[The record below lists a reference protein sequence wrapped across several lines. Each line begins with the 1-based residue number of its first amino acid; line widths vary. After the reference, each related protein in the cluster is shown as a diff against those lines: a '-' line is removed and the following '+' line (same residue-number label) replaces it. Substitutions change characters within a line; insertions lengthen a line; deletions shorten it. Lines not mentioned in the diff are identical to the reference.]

1 MAIPQGLSDTLTKI
15 APKRIND
22 AVEKILDILNKVN
35 EGVRKINEIDF
46 CNPLGYILTKA
57 LPPGGVLENK
67 MLQYAKKVTEF
78 INNVENK
85 MSPGRIESEIIKP
98 GDTPEQIKI
107 KDEAYKNRLLS
118 YQASIE
124 EIRTSLEEIIPPP
137 DLVEIFPGG
146 EGLVQ
151 TINSIN
157 LALTATSD
165 TIDAKIDPKQTILTQ
180 ISLLKS
186 FSDKLRPFMSPINIA
201 TLAIGDQAEELNK
214 KLRDFI
220 RPERFA
226 SSVAFIIRQVKA
238 IDKGIA
244 QILKTVQLI
253 NTILKLINVLVKIFK
268 FVCKILKIAPMP
280 VAVGGGGSP
289 VVAVTTGSLTSKADR
304 VAKFQTDID
313 DYAKIIRMIST
324 FLSKSIILQ
333 IQRIRKEIIRL
344 LTGLNILYKNLLAC
358 PYTNDPLLEQSLLDA
373 ISSLENNLTTL
384 DNLFPTAK
392 TDNILPSLYGGY
404 EIDIIKEEV
413 VDAGIKLL
421 RRRVIV
427 ADQRGITVY
436 EGTPTFASD
445 DQVLIKEGQYQID
458 KLGNVGT
465 SDEGN
470 SAPTNQQIIDEMNEL
485 GFNPNDVT
493 VTPNDID

>member
-35 EGVRKINEIDF
+35 DAVRKINEIDF

-67 MLQYAKKVTEF
+67 MLQYAKKVTDF
-78 INNVENK
+78 INNAEEKLDPFKREN
-85 MSPGRIESEIIKP
+85 ESE
-98 GDTPEQIKI
+98 EQ
-107 KDEAYKNRLLS
+107 YKLRLIS
-118 YQASIE
+118 YKQNIE
-124 EIRTSLEEIIPPP
+124 EIRVALEDIIPPP
-137 DLVEIFPGG
+137 DLVDIFPGG

-151 TINSIN
+151 TINSLN

-165 TIDAKIDPKQTILTQ
+165 AVDARVDPKQLIITQ
-180 ISLLKS
+180 ISLIKS
-186 FSDKLRPFMSPINIA
+186 FADKLKPFMSPINIA

-238 IDKGIA
+238 IDRAIL
-244 QILKTVQLI
+244 QIQKMVQLI
-253 NTILKLINVLVKIFK
+253 NTILKLINVLIKIFK
-268 FVCKILKIAPMP
+268 FVVRILKIMPIP
-280 VAVGGGGSP
+280 VAIGGPSP
-289 VVAVTTGSLTSKADR
+289 VVAQTSGSLTSKADR
-304 VAKFQTDID
+304 VRKFQSDID
-313 DYAKIIRMIST
+313 DFGKVIRMISN

-333 IQRIRKEIIRL
+333 IQRIRREIIRL

-358 PYTNDPLLEQSLLDA
+358 PYTNDPLLEQSLQSA

-392 TDNILPSLYGGY
+392 TDTLLPSLYGGY

-445 DQVLIKEGQYQID
+445 DQVLIKEGQYQVD

-470 SAPTNQQIIDEMNEL
+470 SAPTNQQVIDEMNEL
-485 GFNPNDVT
+485 GFNPNNVT

>member
-1 MAIPQGLSDTLTKI
+1 MAIPQGLSDILTKI

-35 EGVRKINEIDF
+35 DAVRKINEIDF

-57 LPPGGVLENK
+57 LPPGGLLETK
-67 MLQYAKKVTEF
+67 MLKYAKSVTDF
-78 INNVENK
+78 INKQEEKLDPFKREN
-85 MSPGRIESEIIKP
+85 ESEE
-98 GDTPEQIKI
+98 D
-107 KDEAYKNRLLS
+107 YKKRLLS
-118 YQASIE
+118 YQESIE
-124 EIRTSLEEIIPPP
+124 EIRKSLEDIIPPP

-157 LALTATSD
+157 LVLTTTSD
-165 TIDAKIDPKQTILTQ
+165 AVDSRIDPKQTILTQ
-180 ISLLKS
+180 ISFIKS
-186 FSDKLRPFMSPINIA
+186 FADKLRPFMSPINIA

-238 IDKGIA
+238 IDRAIL
-244 QILKTVQLI
+244 QIQKMVQLI
-253 NTILKLINVLVKIFK
+253 NTILKVINILIKIFK
-268 FVCKILKIAPMP
+268 FVTKILKISPIP
-280 VAVGGGGSP
+280 TSVPPGVGLPEG
-289 VVAVTTGSLTSKADR
+289 VILTKADR
-304 VAKFQTDID
+304 VAKFQSNID
-313 DYAKIIRMIST
+313 DFGKVIRMISN

-333 IQRIRKEIIRL
+333 IQRIRREILRL

-373 ISSLENNLTTL
+373 ISSLENNLITL

-392 TDNILPSLYGGY
+392 TENILPLLYGGY

-470 SAPTNQQIIDEMNEL
+470 SAPTNQTVIDDMNEL
-485 GFNPNDVT
+485 GFNPNNVT

>member
-1 MAIPQGLSDTLTKI
+1 MAIPTGLSNILTKI
-15 APKRIND
+15 APQRVND

-35 EGVRKINEIDF
+35 EAVRKINEIDF
-46 CNPLGYILTKA
+46 CNPLGYILTKS

-67 MLQYAKKVTEF
+67 MLKYGKDITSF
-78 INNVENK
+78 INKQEEK
-85 MSPGRIESEIIKP
+85 LDPFKR
-98 GDTPEQIKI
+98 
-107 KDEAYKNRLLS
+107 KDETEEQYKTRLLS
-118 YQASIE
+118 YQKSIE
-124 EIRTSLEEIIPPP
+124 EIRQSLEDIIPPP
-137 DLVEIFPGG
+137 DLVDIFPGG

-151 TINSIN
+151 TINTLN
-157 LALTATSD
+157 LVLTNTSD
-165 TIDAKIDPKQTILTQ
+165 TLDARTDPKQLIITR
-180 ISLLKS
+180 ISLIKS

-226 SSVAFIIRQVKA
+226 PSVAAIVRQVKA

-253 NTILKLINVLVKIFK
+253 NTILKLINLLVKIFK
-268 FVCKILKIAPMP
+268 FVTKILKIAPIP

-304 VAKFQTDID
+304 VAKFQADID
-313 DYAKIIRMIST
+313 DYAKIVRMISN

-333 IQRIRKEIIRL
+333 IQRIRREIIRL

-358 PYTNDPLLEQSLLDA
+358 PYTNDPLLEQSLQSA
-373 ISSLENNLTTL
+373 ISSLENNLVTL

-392 TDNILPSLYGGY
+392 TDNILPSLYNGY
-404 EIDIIKEEV
+404 QIDIIKEEV

-445 DQVLIKEGQYQID
+445 DQVLIKEGQYQVD

-470 SAPTNQQIIDEMNEL
+470 STPANQSIIDEMNEL

>member
-1 MAIPQGLSDTLTKI
+1 MAIPQGLSDILTKI
-15 APKRIND
+15 APKRVND

-35 EGVRKINEIDF
+35 DAVRKINEIDF

-57 LPPGGVLENK
+57 LPPGGLLETK
-67 MLQYAKKVTEF
+67 MLKYAKSVTDF
-78 INNVENK
+78 INNAEEKLDPFKKEN
-85 MSPGRIESEIIKP
+85 ETE
-98 GDTPEQIKI
+98 DQ
-107 KDEAYKNRLLS
+107 YKVRLLT
-118 YQASIE
+118 YQTSIE
-124 EIRTSLEEIIPPP
+124 EIRVALEDIIPPP

-151 TINSIN
+151 TINSLN

-165 TIDAKIDPKQTILTQ
+165 TLDARQDPKQLIITQ
-180 ISLLKS
+180 ISFIKS
-186 FSDKLRPFMSPINIA
+186 FADKLKPFMSPINIA
-201 TLAIGDQAEELNK
+201 TLAIGDKAEELNK
-214 KLRDFI
+214 KLKDFI
-220 RPERFA
+220 KPERFA

-238 IDKGIA
+238 IDKAIL
-244 QILKTVQLI
+244 QIQKMVQLI
-253 NTILKLINVLVKIFK
+253 NTILKLINLLIKIFK
-268 FVCKILKIAPMP
+268 FVCKIFKKIPVP
-280 VAVGGGGSP
+280 VAVGGPSP
-289 VVAVTTGSLTSKADR
+289 VIAVPVGSLTTAADTVR
-304 VAKFQTDID
+304 SFQTDIED
-313 DYAKIIRMIST
+313 FGKVVRMISN
-324 FLSKSIILQ
+324 FLSKSVILQ
-333 IQRIRKEIIRL
+333 IQIIRL

-358 PYTNDPLLEQSLLDA
+358 PYTNDPLLEQSLQSA
-373 ISSLENNLTTL
+373 ISSLENNLITL

-392 TDNILPSLYGGY
+392 TDSILPSLYSGY
-404 EIDIIKEEV
+404 SIDIIKEEV
-413 VDAGIKLL
+413 VDSGIKLL

-436 EGTPTFASD
+436 EGTPTFATD

>member
-1 MAIPQGLSDTLTKI
+1 MAIPTGLSDVLTKT
-15 APKRIND
+15 APKAINN

-35 EGVRKINEIDF
+35 DAVRKINEIDF

-57 LPPGGVLENK
+57 LPPGGVLEKK
-67 MLQYAKKVTEF
+67 MLKYAKSVTEF
-78 INNVENK
+78 INAQEEK
-85 MSPGRIESEIIKP
+85 LDPFKRKEESE
-98 GDTPEQIKI
+98 GE
-107 KDEAYKNRLLS
+107 YKLRLLG
-118 YQASIE
+118 YKENIE
-124 EIRTSLEEIIPPP
+124 EIRKSLEEIIPPP
-137 DLVEIFPGG
+137 DLVDIFPGG

-151 TINSIN
+151 TINSLN
-157 LALTATSD
+157 LALTTTSD
-165 TIDAKIDPKQTILTQ
+165 VLEGRADDTQLIITKISYI
-180 ISLLKS
+180 KS
-186 FSDKLRPFMSPINIA
+186 FADKLKPFMSPINIA
-201 TLAIGDQAEELNK
+201 TLAIGYQAEELNK

-220 RPERFA
+220 RPEQFA

-253 NTILKLINVLVKIFK
+253 NTILKLINLLIKIFK
-268 FVCKILKIAPMP
+268 FVTKILKIAPIP
-280 VAVGGGGSP
+280 VAIGGPSP
-289 VVAVTTGSLTSKADR
+289 VVAQTSGMLTSKADR
-304 VAKFQTDID
+304 VAKFQRDID
-313 DYAKIIRMIST
+313 DFGKVIRMISN
-324 FLSKSIILQ
+324 FLSKSVILQ
-333 IQRIRKEIIRL
+333 IQRIRREIIRL

-358 PYTNDPLLEQSLLDA
+358 PYTNDPLLEQSLQSA
-373 ISSLENNLTTL
+373 ISSLENNLATL

>member
-1 MAIPQGLSDTLTKI
+1 MAIPQGLKDILTDI
-15 APKRIND
+15 APRRINN

-35 EGVRKINEIDF
+35 EGIRKINEIDF

-67 MLQYAKKVTEF
+67 MLQYAKKVTDF
-78 INNVENK
+78 INNAENK
-85 MSPGRIESEIIKP
+85 LDPFKRENE
-98 GDTPEQIKI
+98 TEEQ
-107 KDEAYKNRLLS
+107 YKLRLTS
-118 YQASIE
+118 YKENIE
-124 EIRTSLEEIIPPP
+124 EIRVALEDIIPPP

-151 TINSIN
+151 TINSLN
-157 LALTATSD
+157 LVLTATSD
-165 TIDAKIDPKQTILTQ
+165 AVDARVDPKQLIVTQ
-180 ISLLKS
+180 ISLIKS
-186 FSDKLRPFMSPINIA
+186 FADKLRPFMSPINIA
-201 TLAIGDQAEELNK
+201 TLAIEDQAEELNK

-226 SSVAFIIRQVKA
+226 PSVAAIVRQVKA

-253 NTILKLINVLVKIFK
+253 NTILKTINLLVKIFK
-268 FVCKILKIAPMP
+268 FVCKILKISPIP

-289 VVAVTTGSLTSKADR
+289 VIAKTDGSLTSKADR
-304 VAKFQTDID
+304 IAKFQRDID
-313 DYAKIIRMIST
+313 DYNDIVKMISK

-358 PYTNDPLLEQSLLDA
+358 PYTNDPLLEQSLQSA
-373 ISSLENNLTTL
+373 ISSLENNLITL

-436 EGTPTFASD
+436 EGTPTFATD

-470 SAPTNQQIIDEMNEL
+470 SAPTNQQVIDEMNEL

>member
-35 EGVRKINEIDF
+35 DAVRKINEIDF

-67 MLQYAKKVTEF
+67 MLKYAKSVTDF
-78 INNVENK
+78 INKQEEKLDPFKREN
-85 MSPGRIESEIIKP
+85 ESEE
-98 GDTPEQIKI
+98 D
-107 KDEAYKNRLLS
+107 YKKRLIS

-124 EIRTSLEEIIPPP
+124 EIRVALEDIIPPP

-151 TINSIN
+151 TINSLN
-157 LALTATSD
+157 LALTTTSD
-165 TIDAKIDPKQTILTQ
+165 AVDARIDPKQLIVTQ
-180 ISLLKS
+180 ISLIKS
-186 FSDKLRPFMSPINIA
+186 FADKLKPFMSPINIA
-201 TLAIGDQAEELNK
+201 TLAIGDKAEELNK

-220 RPERFA
+220 KPERFA
-226 SSVAFIIRQVKA
+226 SSVAFIIRQVKT
-238 IDKGIA
+238 IDRAIA
-244 QILKTVQLI
+244 QIQKMVQLI
-253 NTILKLINVLVKIFK
+253 NTILKLINLLIKIFK
-268 FVCKILKIAPMP
+268 FVCKILKIAPIP
-280 VAVGGGGSP
+280 VAIGGPSP
-289 VVAVTTGSLTSKADR
+289 VIAQTSGMLTSKADR
-304 VAKFQTDID
+304 VAKFQRDID
-313 DYAKIIRMIST
+313 DFGKVIRMISN
-324 FLSKSIILQ
+324 FLSKSVILQ
-333 IQRIRKEIIRL
+333 IQRIRREIIRL

-373 ISSLENNLTTL
+373 ISSLENNLLTL

-392 TDNILPSLYGGY
+392 TDNILPLLYGGY

-427 ADQRGITVY
+427 TDQRGIIVY

-445 DQVLIKEGQYQID
+445 DQVLIKEGQYQVD

-470 SAPTNQQIIDEMNEL
+470 SAPTNQQVINEMNEL
-485 GFNPNDVT
+485 GFNPNNVT

>member
-1 MAIPQGLSDTLTKI
+1 MAIPPGISRVLTEI
-15 APKRIND
+15 APQRIND
-22 AVEKILDILNKVN
+22 AVEKVLDVLNKIN

-57 LPPGGVLENK
+57 LPPGGLLENK
-67 MLQYAKKVTEF
+67 MLKYAKSVTDF
-78 INNVENK
+78 INNAEEK
-85 MSPGRIESEIIKP
+85 LDPFKREGEKEE
-98 GDTPEQIKI
+98 D
-107 KDEAYKNRLLS
+107 YKKRLLS
-118 YQASIE
+118 YKENIE
-124 EIRTSLEEIIPPP
+124 EIRVALEDIIPPP

-151 TINSIN
+151 TINQIN
-157 LALTATSD
+157 LVLTTTSD
-165 TIDAKIDPKQTILTQ
+165 AVDARVDPKQLILTQ
-180 ISLLKS
+180 ISFIKS
-186 FSDKLRPFMSPINIA
+186 FADKLRPFMSPINIA

-244 QILKTVQLI
+244 QIQKMVQLI
-253 NTILKLINVLVKIFK
+253 NTILKIINILIKIFK
-268 FVCKILKIAPMP
+268 FVCKILKIAPIP

-289 VVAVTTGSLTSKADR
+289 VIAVTTGSLTAKADR
-304 VAKFQTDID
+304 IAKFQADID
-313 DYAKIIRMIST
+313 DYGKIIRMISK

-358 PYTNDPLLEQSLLDA
+358 PYTNDPLLEQSLLDG
-373 ISSLENNLTTL
+373 ISSLENNLITL

-404 EIDIIKEEV
+404 SIDIIKEEV

-427 ADQRGITVY
+427 ADQRGITLY

-465 SDEGN
+465 NDEGN
-470 SAPTNQQIIDEMNEL
+470 SAPTNQQIIDDMNEL
-485 GFNPNDVT
+485 GLNPNNVT
-493 VTPNDID
+493 VTPDDID

>member
-1 MAIPQGLSDTLTKI
+1 MAIPPGISKVLTEI
-15 APKRIND
+15 APQKIND

-67 MLQYAKKVTEF
+67 MLKYAKSVTDF
-78 INNVENK
+78 INNAEEK
-85 MSPGRIESEIIKP
+85 LDPFKREGEKEE
-98 GDTPEQIKI
+98 D
-107 KDEAYKNRLLS
+107 YKKRLLS
-118 YQASIE
+118 YKENIE
-124 EIRTSLEEIIPPP
+124 EIRVALEDIIPPP

-151 TINSIN
+151 TINQIN
-157 LALTATSD
+157 LVLTTTSD
-165 TIDAKIDPKQTILTQ
+165 AVDARVDPKQLILTQ
-180 ISLLKS
+180 ISFIKS
-186 FSDKLRPFMSPINIA
+186 FADKLRPFMSPINIA

-226 SSVAFIIRQVKA
+226 PSVAAIVRQVKA

-253 NTILKLINVLVKIFK
+253 NTILKLINLLVKIFK
-268 FVCKILKIAPMP
+268 FVTKILKIAPIP
-280 VAVGGGGSP
+280 VAVGGGSGP

-313 DYAKIIRMIST
+313 DYAKIIRMISN

-333 IQRIRKEIIRL
+333 IQRIRREIIRL

-358 PYTNDPLLEQSLLDA
+358 PYTNDPLLEQSLQNA
-373 ISSLENNLTTL
+373 ISSLENNLITL

-493 VTPNDID
+493 VTPDDID

>member
-1 MAIPQGLSDTLTKI
+1 MAIPAGISKVLTEI

-22 AVEKILDILNKVN
+22 AVEKVLDILNKVN
-35 EGVRKINEIDF
+35 DAVRKINEIDF

-57 LPPGGVLENK
+57 LPPGGVLEKK
-67 MLQYAKKVTEF
+67 MFKYAKSVTDF
-78 INNVENK
+78 INKQEEKLDPFKREN
-85 MSPGRIESEIIKP
+85 ESE
-98 GDTPEQIKI
+98 GEYQL
-107 KDEAYKNRLLS
+107 RLVRTK
-118 YQASIE
+118 QDIE
-124 EIRTSLEEIIPPP
+124 EIRIALEEIIPPP
-137 DLVEIFPGG
+137 DLVDIFPGG

-151 TINSIN
+151 TINSLN

-165 TIDAKIDPKQTILTQ
+165 VIDGRTDEKQLIITKISYI
-180 ISLLKS
+180 KS
-186 FSDKLRPFMSPINIA
+186 FADKLKPFMSPINIA

-220 RPERFA
+220 KPERFA
-226 SSVAFIIRQVKA
+226 ASLAAIIRNVKA
-238 IDKGIA
+238 IDKAIA
-244 QILKTVQLI
+244 WIQVQVQLI
-253 NTILKLINVLVKIFK
+253 NTILKVINILIKIFK
-268 FVCKILKIAPMP
+268 FVCKILKIAPVP

-304 VAKFQTDID
+304 IAKFQADID
-313 DYAKIIRMIST
+313 DYGKLIRMISN
-324 FLSKSIILQ
+324 FLSKSVILQ

-344 LTGLNILYKNLLAC
+344 LTGLNILYKNITAC
-358 PYTNDPLLEQSLLDA
+358 PYTNDPLLEQNLLGA

-392 TDNILPSLYGGY
+392 TDSILPSLYGGY
-404 EIDIIKEEV
+404 SIDIIKEEV

-427 ADQRGITVY
+427 ADQRGITIY

-470 SAPTNQQIIDEMNEL
+470 SAPTNQTIINDMNEL
-485 GFNPNDVT
+485 GLNPNDVT
-493 VTPNDID
+493 VTPDDID

>member
-1 MAIPQGLSDTLTKI
+1 MAIPPGISRVLTEI

-22 AVEKILDILNKVN
+22 AVEKVLDVLNKIN

-57 LPPGGVLENK
+57 LPPGGLLENK

-78 INNVENK
+78 INNAENK
-85 MSPGRIESEIIKP
+85 LDPFKRKGESEE
-98 GDTPEQIKI
+98 D
-107 KDEAYKNRLLS
+107 YKKRLKS
-118 YQASIE
+118 YKENIE
-124 EIRTSLEEIIPPP
+124 EIRKSLEDIIPPP

-151 TINSIN
+151 TINTLN
-157 LALTATSD
+157 LTLTATSD
-165 TIDAKIDPKQTILTQ
+165 AIDGRTDEKQLIITKISYI
-180 ISLLKS
+180 KS
-186 FSDKLRPFMSPINIA
+186 FADKLKPFMSPINIA

-226 SSVAFIIRQVKA
+226 SSIAFIIRQVKA

-244 QILKTVQLI
+244 QIQRMVQLI
-253 NTILKLINVLVKIFK
+253 NTILKLINILVKIFK
-268 FVCKILKIAPMP
+268 FVCKILKIAPIP

-289 VVAVTTGSLTSKADR
+289 VIAVTTGSLTSKADR
-304 VAKFQTDID
+304 VAKFQADID
-313 DYAKIIRMIST
+313 DYGKIIRMVSN

-333 IQRIRKEIIRL
+333 IQRIRKEILRL

-358 PYTNDPLLEQSLLDA
+358 PYINDPLLEQSLLDG

-436 EGTPTFASD
+436 EGTPTFATD

-470 SAPTNQQIIDEMNEL
+470 SAPTNQQVIDEMNEL
-485 GFNPNDVT
+485 GFNPNNVT
-493 VTPNDID
+493 VTPDDID

>member
-1 MAIPQGLSDTLTKI
+1 MAIAPGLSKVLTKT
-15 APKRIND
+15 APKAINTG
-22 AVEKILDILNKVN
+22 VEKTLDILNKIN
-35 EGVRKINEIDF
+35 DAVRKINEIDF

-67 MLQYAKKVTEF
+67 MLQYAKKVTDF
-78 INNVENK
+78 INTSENK
-85 MSPGRIESEIIKP
+85 LDPFKRKDESEE
-98 GDTPEQIKI
+98 D
-107 KDEAYKNRLLS
+107 YKKRLKS
-118 YQASIE
+118 YKENIE
-124 EIRTSLEEIIPPP
+124 EIRKSLEDIIPPP
-137 DLVEIFPGG
+137 ELVEIFPGG

-151 TINSIN
+151 TINTLN

-165 TIDAKIDPKQTILTQ
+165 AIDGRTDEKQLIITKISYI
-180 ISLLKS
+180 KS
-186 FSDKLRPFMSPINIA
+186 FADKLKPFMSPINIA
-201 TLAIGDQAEELNK
+201 TLAIGDKAEELNK

-226 SSVAFIIRQVKA
+226 ASIAFIIKQVKT
-238 IDKGIA
+238 IDKTISWI
-244 QILKTVQLI
+244 QKQVQLI
-253 NTILKLINVLVKIFK
+253 NTILKIINLLIKIFK
-268 FVCKILKIAPMP
+268 FVCKILKIAPIP
-280 VAVGGGGSP
+280 VAIGGPSP
-289 VVAVTTGSLTSKADR
+289 VVAQTSGMLTSKADR
-304 VAKFQTDID
+304 VAKFQRDID
-313 DYAKIIRMIST
+313 DYAKLISMISN
-324 FLSKSIILQ
+324 FLSKSVILQ
-333 IQRIRKEIIRL
+333 IQRIRREIIRL

-358 PYTNDPLLEQSLLDA
+358 PYTNDPLLQQSLLDA
-373 ISSLENNLTTL
+373 ISSLENNLVTL

-392 TDNILPSLYGGY
+392 TDSVLPSLYGGY
-404 EIDIIKEEV
+404 AIDIIKEEV

-436 EGTPTFASD
+436 EGTPTFATD
-445 DQVLIKEGQYQID
+445 DQVLIKEGQYQVD

-470 SAPTNQQIIDEMNEL
+470 SAPTNQQIIDDMNEL

>member
-35 EGVRKINEIDF
+35 DAVRKINEIDF

-57 LPPGGVLENK
+57 LPPGGVLETK
-67 MLQYAKKVTEF
+67 MLKYAKSVTEF
-78 INNVENK
+78 INNAEEKLDPFKNETETEEQYKLRLISYKEN
-85 MSPGRIESEIIKP
+85 
-98 GDTPEQIKI
+98 
-107 KDEAYKNRLLS
+107 
-118 YQASIE
+118 IE
-124 EIRTSLEEIIPPP
+124 EIRVALEDIIPPP

-151 TINSIN
+151 TINSLN

-165 TIDAKIDPKQTILTQ
+165 AVDARVDPKQLIITQ
-180 ISLLKS
+180 ISFIKS
-186 FSDKLRPFMSPINIA
+186 FADKLRPFMSPINIA
-201 TLAIGDQAEELNK
+201 TLAIGDQAEELNE

-226 SSVAFIIRQVKA
+226 PGVAAIVRQVKA

-244 QILKTVQLI
+244 QIQKMVQLI
-253 NTILKLINVLVKIFK
+253 NSILKIILILIKIFK
-268 FVCKILKIAPMP
+268 FVVKILKIAPIP
-280 VAVGGGGSP
+280 VAIGGPSP
-289 VVAVTTGSLTSKADR
+289 VVAQTSGMLTSKADR
-304 VAKFQTDID
+304 VAKFQRDID
-313 DYAKIIRMIST
+313 DFGKVIRMISN

-333 IQRIRKEIIRL
+333 IQRIRREIIRL

-358 PYTNDPLLEQSLLDA
+358 PYTNDPLLEQSLQSA
-373 ISSLENNLTTL
+373 ISSLENNLVTL

-392 TDNILPSLYGGY
+392 TDNILPSLYNGY
-404 EIDIIKEEV
+404 QIDIIKEEV

-445 DQVLIKEGQYQID
+445 DQVLIKEGQYQVD

-470 SAPTNQQIIDEMNEL
+470 STPANQSIIDEMNEL
-485 GFNPNDVT
+485 GFNPDSVNVNPD
-493 VTPNDID
+493 DLD

>member
-1 MAIPQGLSDTLTKI
+1 MAIPPGISKVLTEI
-15 APKRIND
+15 APQRIND

-78 INNVENK
+78 INNAENK
-85 MSPGRIESEIIKP
+85 LDPFKREGESEE
-98 GDTPEQIKI
+98 D
-107 KDEAYKNRLLS
+107 YKKRLKS
-118 YQASIE
+118 YKENIE
-124 EIRTSLEEIIPPP
+124 EIRKSLEDIIPPP

-151 TINSIN
+151 TINSVN

-165 TIDAKIDPKQTILTQ
+165 AIDGRTDEKQLIITKISYI
-180 ISLLKS
+180 KS
-186 FSDKLRPFMSPINIA
+186 FADKLRPFMSPINIA

-220 RPERFA
+220 RPEQFA

-253 NTILKLINVLVKIFK
+253 NTILKLINLLVKIFK
-268 FVCKILKIAPMP
+268 FVCKILKIAPIP

-289 VVAVTTGSLTSKADR
+289 VVAQTTGSLTSKADR
-304 VAKFQTDID
+304 VRAFQNDIE
-313 DYAKIIRMIST
+313 DYAKLIRMISN

-333 IQRIRKEIIRL
+333 IQRIRKEIIRI

-358 PYTNDPLLEQSLLDA
+358 PYTNDPALEQGVLDA
-373 ISSLENNLTTL
+373 ISSLENNLATL
-384 DNLFPTAK
+384 DFLFPTAK

-427 ADQRGITVY
+427 ADQRGITIY

-445 DQVLIKEGQYQID
+445 DQVLIKEGQYQVD

>member
-35 EGVRKINEIDF
+35 DAVRKINEIDF

-67 MLQYAKKVTEF
+67 MLQYAKKVTDF
-78 INNVENK
+78 INNAEEKLDPFKREN
-85 MSPGRIESEIIKP
+85 ESE
-98 GDTPEQIKI
+98 EQ
-107 KDEAYKNRLLS
+107 YKLRLIS
-118 YQASIE
+118 YKQNIE
-124 EIRTSLEEIIPPP
+124 EIRVALEDIIPPP

-151 TINSIN
+151 TINSLN

-165 TIDAKIDPKQTILTQ
+165 AVDARVDPKQLIITQ
-180 ISLLKS
+180 ISLIKS
-186 FSDKLRPFMSPINIA
+186 FADKLKPFMSPINIA

-238 IDKGIA
+238 IDRAIL
-244 QILKTVQLI
+244 QIQKMVQLI
-253 NTILKLINVLVKIFK
+253 NTILKLINVLIKIFK
-268 FVCKILKIAPMP
+268 FVVRILKIMPIP
-280 VAVGGGGSP
+280 VAIGGPSP
-289 VVAVTTGSLTSKADR
+289 VVAQTSGSLTSKADR
-304 VAKFQTDID
+304 VRKFQSDID
-313 DYAKIIRMIST
+313 DFGKVIRMISN

-333 IQRIRKEIIRL
+333 IQRIRREIIRL

-358 PYTNDPLLEQSLLDA
+358 PYTNDPLLEQSLQSA

-392 TDNILPSLYGGY
+392 TDTLLPSLYGGY

-445 DQVLIKEGQYQID
+445 DQVLIKEGQYQVD

-470 SAPTNQQIIDEMNEL
+470 SAPTNQQVIDEMNEL
-485 GFNPNDVT
+485 GFNPNNVT

>member
-1 MAIPQGLSDTLTKI
+1 MAIPQGLSDILTKI
-15 APKRIND
+15 APKVIND

-57 LPPGGVLENK
+57 LPPGGLLENK
-67 MLQYAKKVTEF
+67 TLLYAKSVTDF

-85 MSPGRIESEIIKP
+85 LDPFKR
-98 GDTPEQIKI
+98 
-107 KDEAYKNRLLS
+107 KDENEEDYKKRLLS
-118 YQASIE
+118 YQESIE
-124 EIRTSLEEIIPPP
+124 GIRTTLEDIIPPP
-137 DLVEIFPGG
+137 DLVDIFPGG
-146 EGLVQ
+146 KGLIQ

-157 LALTATSD
+157 LVLTATSD
-165 TIDAKIDPKQTILTQ
+165 NIDSKIDPKQTILTK
-180 ISLLKS
+180 ISFIKS
-186 FSDKLRPFMSPINIA
+186 FTDKLRPFMSPINIA
-201 TLAIGDQAEELNK
+201 TLAIGNQAEELNQ
-214 KLRDFI
+214 KLRGFI

-226 SSVAFIIRQVKA
+226 SSVAFIIRRVKA
-238 IDKGIA
+238 IDRAIL
-244 QILKTVQLI
+244 QIQKMVQLI
-253 NTILKLINVLVKIFK
+253 NTILKLILLLIKIFK
-268 FVCKILKIAPMP
+268 FLAKILKLSPIPTSVP
-280 VAVGGGGSP
+280 PGVGLPEG
-289 VVAVTTGSLTSKADR
+289 VILTKADR

-313 DYAKIIRMIST
+313 DYSKIIRMISN

-333 IQRIRKEIIRL
+333 IQRIRKEILRL

-358 PYTNDPLLEQSLLDA
+358 PYTNDPLLQQNLLDA
-373 ISSLENNLTTL
+373 ISSLENNLITL

-392 TDNILPSLYGGY
+392 TDNILPSLYNGY
-404 EIDIIKEEV
+404 QINIIKEEV

-436 EGTPTFASD
+436 EGTPTFATD
-445 DQVLIKEGQYQID
+445 DQILIKEGQYQID

-470 SAPTNQQIIDEMNEL
+470 SAPTNQSIINDMNEL
-485 GFNPNDVT
+485 GFNSNDVS
-493 VTPNDID
+493 VIPNDID

>member
-1 MAIPQGLSDTLTKI
+1 MAIPQGLKDILTDI
-15 APKRIND
+15 APRRINN

-35 EGVRKINEIDF
+35 EGIRKINEIDF

-67 MLQYAKKVTEF
+67 MLQYAKKVTDF
-78 INNVENK
+78 INNAENK
-85 MSPGRIESEIIKP
+85 LDPFKRENE
-98 GDTPEQIKI
+98 TEEQ
-107 KDEAYKNRLLS
+107 YKLRLTS
-118 YQASIE
+118 YKENIE
-124 EIRTSLEEIIPPP
+124 EIRVALEDIIPPP

-151 TINSIN
+151 TINSLN
-157 LALTATSD
+157 LVLTTTSD
-165 TIDAKIDPKQTILTQ
+165 AVDARVDPKQLIVTQ
-180 ISLLKS
+180 ISLIKS
-186 FSDKLRPFMSPINIA
+186 FADKLRPFMSPINIA
-201 TLAIGDQAEELNK
+201 TLAIEDQAEELNK

-226 SSVAFIIRQVKA
+226 PSVAAIVRQVKA

-253 NTILKLINVLVKIFK
+253 NTILKTINLLVKIFK
-268 FVCKILKIAPMP
+268 FICKILKISPIP
-280 VAVGGGGSP
+280 VATGGGSGP
-289 VVAVTTGSLTSKADR
+289 VFAKTDGSLTSKADR
-304 VAKFQTDID
+304 IAKFQHDID
-313 DYAKIIRMIST
+313 DYNDIVKMISK

-358 PYTNDPLLEQSLLDA
+358 PYTNDPLLEQSLQSA
-373 ISSLENNLTTL
+373 ISSLENNLITL

-392 TDNILPSLYGGY
+392 TDNILPLLYSGY

-436 EGTPTFASD
+436 EGTPTFATD

-470 SAPTNQQIIDEMNEL
+470 SAPTNQQVIDEMNEL

>member
-1 MAIPQGLSDTLTKI
+1 MAIPTGLSDILTKI

-22 AVEKILDILNKVN
+22 AVEKILDILNKIN
-35 EGVRKINEIDF
+35 DAVRKINEIDF

-67 MLQYAKKVTEF
+67 MLQYAKKVTDF
-78 INNVENK
+78 INNAENK
-85 MSPGRIESEIIKP
+85 LSVDRIDEEIIKP
-98 GDTPEQIKI
+98 SDTPEQVKA
-107 KDEAYKNRLLS
+107 KDEAYKKRLLS
-118 YQASIE
+118 YQETIE
-124 EIRTSLEEIIPPP
+124 EIRQSLEDIIPPP
-137 DLVEIFPGG
+137 DLVDIFPGG

-151 TINSIN
+151 TINSLN
-157 LALTATSD
+157 LALTVTSD
-165 TIDAKIDPKQTILTQ
+165 TIKAKADPKQTILTQ
-180 ISLLKS
+180 ISFIKS
-186 FSDKLRPFMSPINIA
+186 FSDKLKPFMSPINIA

-220 RPERFA
+220 KPERFA
-226 SSVAFIIRQVKA
+226 SSVAFIIKQVKT
-238 IDKGIA
+238 IDKSIA
-244 QILKTVQLI
+244 WIQKQVQLI
-253 NTILKLINVLVKIFK
+253 NTILKIINVLIKIFK
-268 FVCKILKIAPMP
+268 FVCKILKIAPIP
-280 VAVGGGGSP
+280 VAIGGPSP
-289 VVAVTTGSLTSKADR
+289 VVAQTSGMLTSKADR
-304 VAKFQTDID
+304 VAKFQADID
-313 DYAKIIRMIST
+313 DYGKVIRMISN
-324 FLSKSIILQ
+324 FLGKSVILQ
-333 IQRIRKEIIRL
+333 ISRIRREIIRL

-358 PYTNDPLLEQSLLDA
+358 PYTNDPLLEQNLQDA
-373 ISSLENNLTTL
+373 ISSLENNLVTL

-392 TDNILPSLYGGY
+392 TDSVLPSLYGGY

-427 ADQRGITVY
+427 ADQRGITLY
-436 EGTPTFASD
+436 EGKPTFATD

-470 SAPTNQQIIDEMNEL
+470 SAPTNQQIIDDMNEL
-485 GFNPNDVT
+485 GFNPNNVT

>member
-1 MAIPQGLSDTLTKI
+1 MAIPPGISRVLTEI

-22 AVEKILDILNKVN
+22 AVEKVLDVLNKIN

-67 MLQYAKKVTEF
+67 MLQYAKKVTDF
-78 INNVENK
+78 INDAENK
-85 MSPGRIESEIIKP
+85 LDPFKKENE
-98 GDTPEQIKI
+98 TEEQ
-107 KDEAYKNRLLS
+107 YKLRLIS
-118 YQASIE
+118 YKENIE
-124 EIRTSLEEIIPPP
+124 EIRVALEDIIPPP

-151 TINSIN
+151 TINSLN

-165 TIDAKIDPKQTILTQ
+165 AVDTRVDPKQLIITQ
-180 ISLLKS
+180 ISFIKS
-186 FSDKLRPFMSPINIA
+186 FADKLRPFMSPINIA

-226 SSVAFIIRQVKA
+226 PSVAAIVRQVKA
-238 IDKGIA
+238 IDRAIL
-244 QILKTVQLI
+244 QIQKMVQLI
-253 NTILKLINVLVKIFK
+253 NTILKLINLLVKIFK
-268 FVCKILKIAPMP
+268 FVTKILKIAPIP

-304 VAKFQTDID
+304 VAKFQADID
-313 DYAKIIRMIST
+313 DYAKIVRMISN

-333 IQRIRKEIIRL
+333 IQRIRREIIRL

-358 PYTNDPLLEQSLLDA
+358 PYTNDPLLEQSLQSA
-373 ISSLENNLTTL
+373 ISSLENNLVTL

-392 TDNILPSLYGGY
+392 TDNILPSLYNGY
-404 EIDIIKEEV
+404 QIDIIKEEV

-445 DQVLIKEGQYQID
+445 DQVLIKEGQYQVD

-470 SAPTNQQIIDEMNEL
+470 STPANQSIIDEMNEL
-485 GFNPNDVT
+485 GFNPDNVNVNPD
-493 VTPNDID
+493 DLD

>member
-1 MAIPQGLSDTLTKI
+1 MAIPTGLSDILTKI

-35 EGVRKINEIDF
+35 EAVRKINEIDF

-57 LPPGGVLENK
+57 LPPGGLLETK
-67 MLQYAKKVTEF
+67 MLKYAKTVTDF
-78 INNVENK
+78 INKQEEKLDPFKREN
-85 MSPGRIESEIIKP
+85 E
-98 GDTPEQIKI
+98 T
-107 KDEAYKNRLLS
+107 EAEYKTRLLS

-124 EIRTSLEEIIPPP
+124 EIRLALEDIIPPP
-137 DLVEIFPGG
+137 DLVDIFPGG

-151 TINSIN
+151 TINSLN
-157 LALTATSD
+157 LALTTTSD
-165 TIDAKIDPKQTILTQ
+165 AVDARIDPKQLIVTQ
-180 ISLLKS
+180 ISLIKS
-186 FSDKLRPFMSPINIA
+186 FADKLKPFMSPINIA
-201 TLAIGDQAEELNK
+201 TLAIGDKAEELNK

-226 SSVAFIIRQVKA
+226 SSIAFIIRQVKA
-238 IDKGIA
+238 IDKAIA
-244 QILKTVQLI
+244 QIQKMVQLI
-253 NTILKLINVLVKIFK
+253 NTILKLINLLIKIFK
-268 FVCKILKIAPMP
+268 FVCKILKISPIP

-289 VVAVTTGSLTSKADR
+289 VISQTDGSLTSKADR
-304 VAKFQTDID
+304 IAKFQTDID
-313 DYAKIIRMIST
+313 DYGKVIRMIST
-324 FLSKSIILQ
+324 FLNKSVILQ

-344 LTGLNILYKNLLAC
+344 LTGLNVLYKNLLAC
-358 PYTNDPLLEQSLLDA
+358 PYTNDPLLEQSLQNA

-384 DNLFPTAK
+384 DNLFPTSK
-392 TDNILPSLYGGY
+392 TDSALPSLYNGY
-404 EIDIIKEEV
+404 AIDIIKEEV

-427 ADQRGITVY
+427 ADQRGINVY
-436 EGTPTFASD
+436 EGKPTFASD
-445 DQVLIKEGQYQID
+445 DQVLIKEGQYQVD

-470 SAPTNQQIIDEMNEL
+470 SAPTNQTIINEMNDL
-485 GFNPNDVT
+485 GFNPNDVN

>member
-15 APKRIND
+15 APERIND
-22 AVEKILDILNKVN
+22 AVEKILDILDKVN

-57 LPPGGVLENK
+57 LPPGGLIENK
-67 MLQYAKKVTEF
+67 MLQYAKKVTSF
-78 INNVENK
+78 INSQEEKLDPFKREN
-85 MSPGRIESEIIKP
+85 ESEE
-98 GDTPEQIKI
+98 D
-107 KDEAYKNRLLS
+107 YKKRLKS
-118 YQASIE
+118 YKENIE
-124 EIRTSLEEIIPPP
+124 EIRKSLEDIIPPP

-146 EGLVQ
+146 VGLVQ
-151 TINSIN
+151 TINTLN

-165 TIDAKIDPKQTILTQ
+165 TIDNRTDEKQLIITKISYI
-180 ISLLKS
+180 KS
-186 FSDKLRPFMSPINIA
+186 FADKLRPFMSPINIA

-220 RPERFA
+220 KPEQFA
-226 SSVAFIIRQVKA
+226 SSVAFIIKQVKS
-238 IDKGIA
+238 IDKAIT
-244 QILKTVQLI
+244 QIQKTVQLI
-253 NTILKLINVLVKIFK
+253 NN
-268 FVCKILKIAPMP
+268 ILKIILLLIKIYKFIVKVFKIAPAP
-280 VAVGGGGSP
+280 VAVGGGLAP
-289 VVAVTTGSLTSKADR
+289 VVAQTTGSLTSKADR
-304 VAKFQTDID
+304 VRKYQQDID
-313 DYAKIIRMIST
+313 DYSKVIRMIST
-324 FLSKSIILQ
+324 FLSKSIIFQ

-413 VDAGIKLL
+413 VDAGIQLL

-436 EGTPTFASD
+436 EGTPTFATD
-445 DQVLIKEGQYQID
+445 DQVLIKEGQYQVD
-458 KLGNVGT
+458 KLGNIGT

-470 SAPTNQQIIDEMNEL
+470 SVPANQTIIDEMNEL
-485 GFNPNDVT
+485 GFNPNDVN
-493 VTPNDID
+493 VNPDDLD

>member
-1 MAIPQGLSDTLTKI
+1 MAIPPGITRVLTEI
-15 APKRIND
+15 APQRIND

-78 INNVENK
+78 INNAENK
-85 MSPGRIESEIIKP
+85 LDPFKREGESEE
-98 GDTPEQIKI
+98 D
-107 KDEAYKNRLLS
+107 YKKRLKS
-118 YQASIE
+118 YKENIE
-124 EIRTSLEEIIPPP
+124 EIRSSLEDVIPPP

-146 EGLVQ
+146 EGLIQ
-151 TINSIN
+151 TINSLN

-165 TIDAKIDPKQTILTQ
+165 AIDGRTDEKQLIITQ
-180 ISLLKS
+180 ISFIKS
-186 FSDKLRPFMSPINIA
+186 FADKLKPFMSPINIA

-289 VVAVTTGSLTSKADR
+289 VIAVTTGSLTSKADR
-304 VAKFQTDID
+304 VAKFQRDIE
-313 DYAKIIRMIST
+313 DYAKVVRMVSN

-333 IQRIRKEIIRL
+333 IQRIRKEIIRI

-373 ISSLENNLTTL
+373 ISSLENNLATL
-384 DNLFPTAK
+384 DLLFPTAK
-392 TDNILPSLYGGY
+392 TDNILPALYGGY

-445 DQVLIKEGQYQID
+445 DQVLIKEGQYQVD

-485 GFNPNDVT
+485 GFNPDDVT

>member
-1 MAIPQGLSDTLTKI
+1 MAIPPGISRVLTEI

-22 AVEKILDILNKVN
+22 AVEKVLDVLNKIN

-57 LPPGGVLENK
+57 LPPGGLLENK
-67 MLQYAKKVTEF
+67 MLKYAKSVTDF
-78 INNVENK
+78 INTQEEK
-85 MSPGRIESEIIKP
+85 LDPFKR
-98 GDTPEQIKI
+98 
-107 KDEAYKNRLLS
+107 KDEKEEDYKKRLLS
-118 YQASIE
+118 YQSSIE
-124 EIRTSLEEIIPPP
+124 EIRLALEDLIPPP

-151 TINSIN
+151 TINSLN
-157 LALTATSD
+157 LALTTTSD
-165 TIDAKIDPKQTILTQ
+165 TLDTRIDPKQLIITQ
-180 ISLLKS
+180 ISFIKS
-186 FSDKLRPFMSPINIA
+186 FADKLRPFMSPINIA

-214 KLRDFI
+214 KLKDFI
-220 RPERFA
+220 KPERFA

-244 QILKTVQLI
+244 QIQKMVQLI

-268 FVCKILKIAPMP
+268 FVCKILKISPIP
-280 VAVGGGGSP
+280 VATGGGGGP
-289 VVAVTTGSLTSKADR
+289 VFAKSDGSLTSKADR
-304 VAKFQTDID
+304 VAKFQADID
-313 DYAKIIRMIST
+313 DYGKIVRMIST

-358 PYTNDPLLEQSLLDA
+358 PYTNDPLLEQSLLDG
-373 ISSLENNLTTL
+373 ISSLENNLITL
-384 DNLFPTAK
+384 DTLFPTAK
-392 TDNILPSLYGGY
+392 TDSILPSLYGGY
-404 EIDIIKEEV
+404 TIDIIKEEV
-413 VDAGIKLL
+413 VDGGIKLL

-427 ADQRGITVY
+427 ADQRGITIY

-470 SAPTNQQIIDEMNEL
+470 SAPTNQQIIDDMNEL

-493 VTPNDID
+493 VTPDDID

>member
-35 EGVRKINEIDF
+35 DAVRKINEIDF

-67 MLQYAKKVTEF
+67 MLQYAKKVTDF
-78 INNVENK
+78 INDAENK
-85 MSPGRIESEIIKP
+85 LDPFKRENE
-98 GDTPEQIKI
+98 TEEQ
-107 KDEAYKNRLLS
+107 YKLRLIS
-118 YQASIE
+118 YKQNIE
-124 EIRTSLEEIIPPP
+124 EIRVALEDIIPPP

-151 TINSIN
+151 TINSLN
-157 LALTATSD
+157 LALTTTSD
-165 TIDAKIDPKQTILTQ
+165 AVDARVDPKQLIITQ
-180 ISLLKS
+180 ISFIKS
-186 FSDKLRPFMSPINIA
+186 FADKLRPFMSPINIA

-226 SSVAFIIRQVKA
+226 SSVAFIIKQVKS
-238 IDKGIA
+238 IDKAIV
-244 QILKTVQLI
+244 QIQKMVQLI
-253 NTILKLINVLVKIFK
+253 NSILKIILILIKIFK
-268 FVCKILKIAPMP
+268 FVVKILKIAPIP
-280 VAVGGGGSP
+280 VAIGGPSP
-289 VVAVTTGSLTSKADR
+289 VVAQTSGMLTSKADR
-304 VAKFQTDID
+304 VRKFQSDID
-313 DYAKIIRMIST
+313 DFGKVIRMISN

-333 IQRIRKEIIRL
+333 ISRIRREIIRL

-373 ISSLENNLTTL
+373 ISSLENNLVTL

-392 TDNILPSLYGGY
+392 TDNILPSLYNGY
-404 EIDIIKEEV
+404 QIDIIKEEV

-445 DQVLIKEGQYQID
+445 GQVLIKEGQYQVD

-470 SAPTNQQIIDEMNEL
+470 STPANQSIIDEMNEL
-485 GFNPNDVT
+485 GFNPNDVN
-493 VTPNDID
+493 VNPDDLD

>member
-1 MAIPQGLSDTLTKI
+1 MAIPQGLKDILTDI
-15 APKRIND
+15 APRRINN

-67 MLQYAKKVTEF
+67 MLQYAKSVTEF
-78 INNVENK
+78 INNAEEKLDPFKREN
-85 MSPGRIESEIIKP
+85 ETE
-98 GDTPEQIKI
+98 EQ
-107 KDEAYKNRLLS
+107 YKLRLIS
-118 YQASIE
+118 YKENIE
-124 EIRTSLEEIIPPP
+124 EIRVALEDIIPPP

-146 EGLVQ
+146 KGLVQ
-151 TINSIN
+151 TINSLN

-165 TIDAKIDPKQTILTQ
+165 AVDARVDPKQLIITQ
-180 ISLLKS
+180 ISFIKS
-186 FSDKLRPFMSPINIA
+186 FADKLRPFMSPINIA

-226 SSVAFIIRQVKA
+226 SSVAAIVRQVKA

-244 QILKTVQLI
+244 QILKTVQLV
-253 NTILKLINVLVKIFK
+253 NTILKTINLLVKIFK
-268 FVCKILKIAPMP
+268 FVCKILKISPIP
-280 VAVGGGGSP
+280 VATGGGGGP
-289 VVAVTTGSLTSKADR
+289 VFAKTDGSLTSKADR
-304 VAKFQTDID
+304 IAKFQRDID
-313 DYAKIIRMIST
+313 DYNDIVKMISK

-358 PYTNDPLLEQSLLDA
+358 PYTNDPLLEQSLQDA
-373 ISSLENNLTTL
+373 ISSLQNNLITL

-392 TDNILPSLYGGY
+392 TDSILPSLYNGY
-404 EIDIIKEEV
+404 QIDIIKEEV

-436 EGTPTFASD
+436 EGTPTFATD

-470 SAPTNQQIIDEMNEL
+470 SAPTNQQVIDEMNEL
-485 GFNPNDVT
+485 GFNPNEVT
-493 VTPNDID
+493 VNPNDLD